1 MKRNDPA
8 LIFFASA
15 SGLLLA
21 VSMPAT
27 YAVVAPFHSSGDWFG
42 IGLALATLLAFEVG
56 AVGCKLVTLAI
67 PKWSLRMNL
76 LTVLLLAMT
85 TVANY
90 AHGFDLFATASLSPT
105 LASIRSAGYAPLVA
119 SVYSAT

>member
-8 LIFFASA
+8 LIFFAGA

-21 VSMPAT
+21 VSIPAT
-27 YAVVAPFHSSGDWFG
+27 YAVVSPFHSSGDWFG

-56 AVGCKLVTLAI
+56 AIGCKLVTLAI
-67 PKWSLRMNL
+67 PRWGLRMNL
-76 LTVLLLAMT
+76 LTIALLAIT

-90 AHGFDLFATASLSPT
+90 ANGYDLFLASSLAPT
-105 LASIRSAGYAPLVA
+105 LAA
-119 SVYSAT
+119 